1 MMKIAEN
8 ISVSTQSVISASD
21 CYAEGLPF
29 ESGILPLLKH
39 KCGKRLLAALLAIKR
54 AAGLTPEG
62 MYNTIPPLSAN
73 WTAHLWLWN
82 PEMSQEVQNRG
93 FSGPIKRHVSTKI
106 FLKN

>member
-8 ISVSTQSVISASD
+8 KSLNPVAGGRVVSASD
-21 CYAEGLPF
+21 CYAGGLPF

-54 AAGLTPEG
+54 SAGLTPEG

-73 WTAHLWLWN
+73 WTAHLWL
-82 PEMSQEVQNRG
+82 
-93 FSGPIKRHVSTKI
+93 
-106 FLKN
+106 